1 MTSPPPSFDV
11 YNTSTVQLQQL
22 LGAGSL
28 TSVKAVTAYLDQID
42 RHNTAGLELHAVIDT
57 PPRALALKLAQA
69 LDDERARQGARGP
82 LHGVPVL
89 VKDIFNTDPE
99 LGMGTTCGSGALRG
113 AKPKRN
119 SAIVDLLIRSG
130 AIVIGK
136 ANLSELA
143 CIKGSPPCTSGWSA
157 AGGQGQ
163 SPYVRGGID
172 KEDTCLGHSTPAGSS
187 SGSASGIAAGFA
199 PFSIGSETDGSLVYP
214 ASRAALYGLKLSH
227 GSYPL
232 DGCQPFHPAYD
243 CYGILAKTPADI
255 AVVSSIILGK
265 SDLISSGDWKNLRIG
280 FINPELWLLGAGDVK
295 PNADYQKQYDTA
307 MQNVIKTLE
316 SAGARVVQ
324 SIELVTVEQLAKE
337 EDGVDFD
344 VIAFDNWR
352 ANFEAYLTGF
362 SESPVSSLE
371 AMIEFNK
378 QHAKTCLP
386 PGKIPLIATE
396 ESCPDI
402 RLTNKKEQ
410 PSQGLLESLLVASP
424 DPQAE
429 QKIERLRQKSRAA
442 IQEALKSHDVDILV
456 APDDSRLCAIASTAG
471 YACGAAPLGFAEF
484 NGRAFGVQL
493 MAGNAGE
500 EKIIQVMSAWEKTFP
515 DARKAPPLMVNS
527 S

>member
-113 AKPKRN
+113 AKPKGN

-157 AGGQGQ
+157 AGGQ
-163 SPYVRGGID
+163 VRHFNRLNID

-227 GSYPL
+227 
-232 DGCQPFHPAYD
+232 
-243 CYGILAKTPADI
+243 AKTPADI

-295 PNADYQKQYDTA
+295 PNADYQKQYVCIPLKASKRYWAHTAKDTA

-362 SESPVSSLE
+362 SESPISSLE

-386 PGKIPLIATE
+386 PGEIPLIATD
-396 ESCPDI
+396 ESFLDI